1 MLERIGKYDI
11 LEEMGS
17 GGQAIVYKA
26 RDRSLGRTV
35 ALKVLHPHLT
45 RDPQFRERFLR
56 DARLAAS
63 LNHPNVVTVHEV
75 GEADNTLYIAMELVP
90 NSLDEELKQHGKLEL
105 SRAIAIGQ
113 QTAQAL

>member
-1 MLERIGKYDI
+1 MIQRIGKYDI

-45 RDPQFRERFLR
+45 RDPQFREHFLR

-63 LNHPNVVTVHEV
+63 LNHPNVVTVHEA
-75 GEADNTLYIAMELVP
+75 GHLKKLYKYNFL
-90 NSLDEELKQHGKLEL
+90 
-105 SRAIAIGQ
+105 
-113 QTAQAL
+113 